1 MRLAFR
7 PAPAALSAT
16 LPLNVA
22 GAVAPAKAPPS
33 PGVVVTAT
41 VGGVASRMKV
51 MALPVKVFPPLS
63 VAVACTVYVPSVCE
77 DHVGSVALLGRGA
90 VVLPVV
96 ALCGV
101 ARWAPAACQAEPVQ

>member
-1 MRLAFR
+1 MVLVFR

-22 GAVAPAKAPPS
+22 GAVAPAKALPS

-41 VGGVASRMKV
+41 VGAVPSRMKV

-63 VAVACTVYVPSVCE
+63 VAVA
-77 DHVGSVALLGRGA
+77 
-90 VVLPVV
+90 
-96 ALCGV
+96 
-101 ARWAPAACQAEPVQ
+101 